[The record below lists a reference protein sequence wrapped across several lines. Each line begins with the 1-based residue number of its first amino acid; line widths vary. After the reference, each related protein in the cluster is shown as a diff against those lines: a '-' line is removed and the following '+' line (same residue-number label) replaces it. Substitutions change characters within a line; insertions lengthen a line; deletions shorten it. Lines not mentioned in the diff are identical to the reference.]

1 MKYAPGVVVFA
12 LAVGCGES
20 DGSDGQSMVGAG
32 GDSGGGN
39 AGGDGGPQVGGTAG
53 AGSGGQAGS
62 TSSAPFTFSDPEVL
76 ASDLAFPIRL
86 VLADN
91 YLYYGN
97 RGGSGST
104 ALGTVARVATG
115 GGSTELLASGE
126 GGPAG
131 VHVQSGFLY
140 WANANSGEL
149 RRRALSGG
157 TAQTVVT
164 MTGSTLAEV
173 AGNAER
179 LYVSNLSQQQV
190 LVLDA
195 ATGTGSAISVQA
207 STTRIFVTPSRIH
220 FNDQGDFEA
229 ATGAIYEANLDG
241 SGARPLV
248 GNLAVPEGIS
258 VRDGVLYFAALGA
271 FAPGQNTPTVSGG
284 VYRMNLSGSTPEEL
298 VSSASEPFAIALDDR
313 YIYFT
318 ERSQNS
324 AGDPAQCDTPT
335 GRLLALP
342 LGGGQAEVVA
352 QGLVCPSTIVV
363 TDTAVFWV
371 NNGDS
376 VNYGTGTVMRVAKE
390 RG

>member
-1 MKYAPGVVVFA
+1 MKYAPGVVVAFA
-12 LAVGCGES
+12 LAFGCGES
-20 DGSDGQSMVGAG
+20 DGSEGQSMVGAG
-32 GDSGGGN
+32 GGN
-39 AGGDGGPQVGGTAG
+39 AGGGGGPQTGGTAGAAG

-62 TSSAPFTFSDPEVL
+62 ASSVPLTFGAPEVL
-76 ASDLAFPIRL
+76 ASDLAFPVRL
-86 VLADN
+86 ALADD

-97 RGGSGST
+97 RGGTGST
-104 ALGTVARVATG
+104 ALGTVERVATG
-115 GGSTELLASGE
+115 GGSAELLASGE

-131 VHVQSGFLY
+131 VHVQGGFLY
-140 WANANSGEL
+140 WANSNSGEL
-149 RRRALSGG
+149 RRLALPGG

-179 LYVSNLSQQQV
+179 LYVSNISRGEL
-190 LVLDA
+190 LVLDIA
-195 ATGTGSAISVQA
+195 SGTGSAISTQA
-207 STTRIFVTPSRIH
+207 STTRVFVTPTRIY
-220 FNDQGDFEA
+220 FNDQGDFDA

-241 SGARPLV
+241 SGPRPLV
-248 GNLAVPEGIS
+248 GNLAVPEGIG

-271 FAPGQNTPTVSGG
+271 FAPGQSTPTVSGG